1 MIITNDLRQSE
12 KKINEIGGILPRRG
26 GIRGWGGFVI
36 KSLTQE
42 QEKLDLKS
50 FRHSSA
56 TFCIFKY
63 SAETRESS
71 LNLVLLT

>member
-1 MIITNDLRQSE
+1 MKLEEFLQGE
-12 KKINEIGGILPRRG
+12 GE
-26 GIRGWGGFVI
+26 IRGWGEFVI
-36 KSLTQE
+36 KSLTRE

-50 FRHSSA
+50 FRHSYA

-63 SAETRESS
+63 SAETGGDWSS